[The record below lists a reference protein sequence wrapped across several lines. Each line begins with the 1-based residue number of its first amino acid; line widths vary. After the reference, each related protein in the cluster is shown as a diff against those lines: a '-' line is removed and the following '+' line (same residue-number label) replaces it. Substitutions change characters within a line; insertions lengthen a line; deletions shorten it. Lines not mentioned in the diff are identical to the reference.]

1 MLNDFMSNGLR
12 VRIFHNRR
20 ELGTCA
26 GHEIALKIRELL
38 GYKNSI
44 NIMFASGQSQ
54 IETLETLCGEKGID
68 WGRVNAFMTTEFLG
82 LKEGHAAKCSTFL
95 KNAIF
100 DRKNFRSVNII
111 DGNAENAQMEAE
123 RYETLLQHNRMDIC
137 VLGIGENGHLAFNEP
152 DPENS
157 ANFTDENL
165 VKIVAL
171 EDTSR
176 LQQVHDTL
184 FNYVNEVPTHAITVT
199 LPVILSAAW
208 IFCPVSG
215 SAKAVAVNRML
226 NEDISASCP
235 ASSLRQHPHANLYSD
250 RFAAGVIL
258 YGF

>member
-12 VRIFHNRR
+12 VRIFRNRR

-26 GHEIALKIRELL
+26 GHETALKIRELL

-44 NIMFASGQSQ
+44 NIMFAAGQSQ
-54 IETLETLCGEKGID
+54 VETLETLCGEKGID
-68 WGRVNAFMTTEFLG
+68 WGRVNAFMTTEFIG
-82 LKEGHAAKCSTFL
+82 LKEGHAASCATFL

-111 DGNAENAQMEAE
+111 DGNSKNAQMEAE
-123 RYETLLQHNRMDIC
+123 RYSTLLHQNHMDIC

-152 DPENS
+152 EQENS
-157 ANFTDENL
+157 TSFENEHL
-165 VKIVAL
+165 AKIVAL
-171 EDTSR
+171 EDASR

-199 LPVILSAAW
+199 MSALLSASW

-226 NEDISASCP
+226 NEEISATCP
-235 ASSLRQHPHANLYSD
+235 ASFLRQHPHANLYAD